1 MLVPHVAAG
10 LGVPP
15 GTDHGGLHIATPPVA
30 AATDAVLHQGQQGLL
45 QALGHRA
52 MGCNTRWPPPPAVSH
67 LGATGH
73 SLGRGHSLVPYISFT
88 ISGFVAYVICA
99 NLDPVTVHY
108 LVAIMH
114 HQISIHLQ
122 VFHHW
127 HMSHD
132 AQRFPQPYRK
142 QSLTRL

>member
-15 GTDHGGLHIATPPVA
+15 GTDHGGLHVATPPIA
-30 AATDAVLHQGQQGLL
+30 AATDTVLHHGQQGLL

-73 SLGRGHSLVPYISFT
+73 SLGRGHSLVPYI
-88 ISGFVAYVICA
+88 
-99 NLDPVTVHY
+99 VHY
-108 LVAIMH
+108 FWFCSIRNLCKSGSRHSAL
-114 HQISIHLQ
+114 IS
-122 VFHHW
+122 
-127 HMSHD
+127 SHN
-132 AQRFPQPYRK
+132 APSNKY
-142 QSLTRL
+142 